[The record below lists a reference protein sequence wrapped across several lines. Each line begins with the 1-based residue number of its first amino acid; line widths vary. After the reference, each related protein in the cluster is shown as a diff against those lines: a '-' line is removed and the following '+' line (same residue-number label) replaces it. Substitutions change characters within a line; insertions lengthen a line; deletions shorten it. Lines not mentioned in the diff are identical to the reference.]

1 MIAAGGSG
9 GRPPA
14 KTAVA
19 SPAPDPGSL
28 PNGAAGP
35 PVRPPMDVIGREV
48 HITLG
53 GQGFVLPVRSIKRN
67 REWKAELDART
78 AAAVDALTRAGDDE
92 NWSQVLLRLSS
103 DPDPFIDLLVSY
115 APNVLSRELIED
127 IEPDATMDVIT
138 ACREVW
144 LAATPLLATT
154 VAIMETMTEPTPSAG
169 SEPTSS
175 PPKRGATAHRKTSR
189 KH

>member
-1 MIAAGGSG
+1 MTDAG
-9 GRPPA
+9 
-14 KTAVA
+14 T
-19 SPAPDPGSL
+19 GSL

-35 PVRPPMDVIGREV
+35 PVRPPQDVIGREV

-53 GQGFVLPVRSIKRN
+53 GQQFVLPVRSIKAN

-78 AAAVDALTRAGDDE
+78 AGAVDALVKADDE
-92 NWSQVLLRLSS
+92 QDWAQVLMRLSS

-115 APNVLSRELIED
+115 APAVLSRELIED
-127 IEPDATMDVIT
+127 IEPDATMDVIN

-154 VAIMETMTEPTPSAG
+154 VAIMETLTTLPDAS

-175 PPKRGATAHRKTSR
+175 LPKRGASGRRKSSK